1 MIHYLDET
9 LRILLSEVMSGMQP
23 HSIQFERPTKTWEDQ
38 TTEPRINCFLY
49 DIREN
54 TELRFDRQQYLDVP
68 PNQKTGTRQVAP
80 RRIDFTYL
88 ITAWCAEVSD
98 EHELLGNVLLTLL
111 RYPTLP
117 KDKLHQ
123 NLQNQPFPIRT
134 WVSQPEDT
142 PKIWEFWGAN
152 EWRLKAGIS
161 YRLILAIAPT
171 PEEVKLP
178 NETRINI
185 NIDDNPKS
193 KTQNPKLN

>member
-9 LRILLSEVMSGMQP
+9 LKILLSEVMSGMQP
-23 HSIQFERPTKTWEDQ
+23 HSIQFERPTKAWEDQ

-54 TELRFDRQQYLDVP
+54 TELRFDRQQYMTRTETTV
-68 PNQKTGTRQVAP
+68 TRQVAP
-80 RRIDFTYL
+80 RRIDFTYM
-88 ITAWCAEVSD
+88 ITAWCGEVDD

-111 RYPTLP
+111 RYPTIP
-117 KDKLHQ
+117 INKLHQ

-142 PKIWEFWGAN
+142 PKNWEFWGAN

-161 YRLILAIAPT
+161 YRLTLAIAPT
-171 PEEVKLP
+171 PEEVTLP
-178 NETRINI
+178 KEARINI
-185 NIDDNPKS
+185 N
-193 KTQNPKLN
+193 LL